1 MRGCILLHTC
11 VVAYMQANYILV
23 KGGTLQVG
31 REDAPF
37 PGRATITLHG
47 QPDAREL
54 PVYGA
59 RVLAVREGAVQL
71 HGKPKL
77 PTWTLLN
84 ATADQ
89 GDSTVNVNGPV
100 NWAVAD
106 RIVVASSSYYATDV
120 DEAGITNI
128 TCLDAACAVVQLG
141 LDAPLNFTH
150 LGELVTVPGDDR
162 GHVLDM
168 RAEVAVLNRCA

>member
-1 MRGCILLHTC
+1 
-11 VVAYMQANYILV
+11 MQANYILV

-37 PGRATITLHG
+37 SGRATITLHG

-59 RVLAVREGAVQL
+59 KVLAVREGAVRL
-71 HGKPKL
+71 HGQPKL

-100 NWAVAD
+100 NWAVGD
-106 RIVVASSSYYATDV
+106 RVVVASSSFYATDV
-120 DEAGITNI
+120 DEASQTMLAANQCCVATLPLGRGSVLHCNAGI
-128 TCLDAACAVVQLG
+128 
-141 LDAPLNFTH
+141 
-150 LGELVTVPGDDR
+150 EW
-162 GHVLDM
+162 
-168 RAEVAVLNRCA
+168 